1 MKKIRLSA
9 LVFGLFII
17 SCSSRNASGPRTAKM
32 LLYEIS
38 GNNLADTSYIFG
50 TLHFVPREDF
60 YIPEIIHEKLL
71 MTDALVIETN
81 IDIPIKQQIAIAER
95 SILPGSQTLKNY
107 VSSEVY
113 DETLLFMLDSLNFSE
128 SRAEKYMHLKPLYLM
143 GPLLIGYYGRVESY
157 EKEFVKTAEKN
168 KLDLLFLE
176 PVEFQLDLLDSIS
189 IEDQV
194 KDFTIYR
201 MLQEY
206 EEMLQVYLEQDL
218 DKLEAFVTATSDYR
232 EYEEVIINIRNRN
245 WVPLLGTMMSD
256 QSIFIA
262 VGAGHLYGDTGL
274 LNLLMKQGYT
284 INQVVL

>member
-1 MKKIRLSA
+1 ML
-9 LVFGLFII
+9 LGLLII
-17 SCSSRNASGPRTAKM
+17 SCSSRNSAGPRTEKV

-50 TLHFVPREDF
+50 TLHFVPKEDF
-60 YIPEIIHEKLL
+60 YIPEIIHNKLVSS
-71 MTDALVIETN
+71 DALVIETN

-95 SILPGSQTLKNY
+95 SILPGSKTLKDY
-107 VSSEVY
+107 VTSEVY
-113 DETLLFMLDSLNFSE
+113 NETLMYMIDSLNFSE
-128 SRAEKYMHLKPLYLM
+128 TRAEKYMHLKPLYLM

-168 KLDLLFLE
+168 KLELLYLE

-194 KDFTIYR
+194 KGFTIYG
-201 MLQEY
+201 MLDNY
-206 EEMLQVYLEQDL
+206 EAMLQVYLEQDL
-218 DKLEAFVTATSDYR
+218 DKLEAYITSTNDYR

-245 WVPLLGTMMSD
+245 WVPTFGNMMSD

-274 LNLLMKQGYT
+274 LNLLMEQGYT